1 MALSKT
7 NTDAMCCDQSAGS
20 PPLRGIRKFLYRFN
34 LWTGLYMLEFHER
47 LTILAV
53 AGAFSAAAFLYMCV
67 FARGF
72 WEGWNEVAAEV
83 VAEASLGDSLVEG

>member
-7 NTDAMCCDQSAGS
+7 NTDAMCCDPSTGP
-20 PPLRGIRKFLYRFN
+20 PPLRGIRKFFYRFN

-47 LTILAV
+47 FAILAV
-53 AGAFSAAAFLYMCV
+53 VGAFSAAAFLYLWV

-72 WEGWNEVAAEV
+72 WEGWNEAA
-83 VAEASLGDSLVEG
+83 AEASGEGPSTEV